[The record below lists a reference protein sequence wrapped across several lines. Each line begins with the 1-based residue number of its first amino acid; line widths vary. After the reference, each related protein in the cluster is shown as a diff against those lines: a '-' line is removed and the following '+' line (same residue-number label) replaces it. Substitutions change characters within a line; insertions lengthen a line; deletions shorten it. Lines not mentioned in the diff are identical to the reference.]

1 MMVNG
6 VIQYWYE
13 LCLTIAL
20 KYFIVKI
27 SIREHSFIARIAA
40 IVLRQKKVAIVT
52 GNIIHL
58 WNTGKEEF
66 LNNKRWLQHEL
77 VHVLQYSEHGRFK
90 FIIMYLWESLKNGYH
105 KNKFEKEARLYEN
118 ESALSSIVKVI

>member
-1 MMVNG
+1 
-6 VIQYWYE
+6 
-13 LCLTIAL
+13 
-20 KYFIVKI
+20 
-27 SIREHSFIARIAA
+27 
-40 IVLRQKKVAIVT
+40 
-52 GNIIHL
+52 
-58 WNTGKEEF
+58 
-66 LNNKRWLQHEL
+66 